1 MWVELDNVYSRLAR
15 YDPLERSWLQ
25 EYLTFTTRVNRK
37 RSEGGPMVKETCMF
51 NVLTDAFP
59 TGWVPMVRKAAERE
73 GFTFEVIDH
82 RTPPA
87 LPDPQ
92 ADIAWLHDYQV
103 EAVHAVERHHH
114 GILWVPTGGGKTE
127 IACGLAKRLNCRWL
141 FLVHRKSLLKQTADR
156 FRARCGDEPG
166 VIGEGTWRPGEWFTV
181 ATFQT
186 LARMAKNKRG
196 RTQLATLLAQV
207 EGVIVDECHVLP
219 ADSFWK
225 IAMWLTRAYYRVG
238 LSGTPLARG
247 DRKSTQAIAA
257 LGPVLYR
264 IRAELLIDK
273 GRLAKPTIRMVE
285 VHQDVEAP
293 TWQGVEGL
301 AIVRSATRNRVLTSI
316 AKRAAKPALCF
327 VKQLKHGLH
336 LKQRF
341 EKAGL
346 KVEFAQGKHSTTWR
360 ENLVRSLERG
370 DIDVLIC
377 TVIFQEGIDIPSLQA
392 VINAAGMKSIIAA
405 LQRLGRG
412 LRTDQGKKLT
422 VEVWDIADSGN
433 AYLEK
438 HTRTRVKAYASEG
451 YVTHKVQL
459 P

>member
-1 MWVELDNVYSRLAR
+1 MWIEVGNVMSRLSR
-15 YDPLERSWLQ
+15 YEPLERTWLQ
-25 EYLTFTTRVNRK
+25 EYLTFTTKVNRK
-37 RSEGGPMVKETCMF
+37 GGGVLRKETRMF
-51 NVLTDAFP
+51 NVLTDTFP
-59 TGWVPMVRKAAERE
+59 SGWVPIVRKAAERE
-73 GFTFEVIDH
+73 GFQVQLLDH
-82 RTPPA
+82 RIAPA

-92 ADIAWLHDYQV
+92 ADIEWLYDYQ
-103 EAVHAVERHHH
+103 EAAVDAVERSHH

-127 IACGLAKRLNCRWL
+127 IACGLAKRLNCPWL
-141 FLVHRKSLLKQTADR
+141 FLVHRKSLLNQTAAR
-156 FRARCGDEPG
+156 FLARCGEQAG
-166 VIGEGTWRPGEWFTV
+166 TIGEGRWQPSEWFTV

-186 LARMAKNKRG
+186 LVRALKDKRSRARAK
-196 RTQLATLLAQV
+196 ALLEQA
-207 EGVIVDECHVLP
+207 GGLIVDECHVLP

-225 IAMWLTRAYYRVG
+225 VAMLAKNAYYRVG

-264 IRAELLIDK
+264 IKAETLVDR

-285 VHQDVEAP
+285 VVQEVEAP

-301 AIVRSATRNRVLTSI
+301 AIVRSPLRNRVLTNI
-316 AKRAAKPALCF
+316 AKKAAKPALCF
-327 VKQLKHGLH
+327 VKQLKHGH
-336 LKQRF
+336 RLKQRF

-346 KVEFAQGKHSTTWR
+346 KVEFAQGKHSVVWR

-377 TVIFQEGIDIPSLQA
+377 TVIFQEGIDIPSLA
-392 VINAAGMKSIIAA
+392 SVINAAGMKSIIAA

-412 LRTDQGKKLT
+412 LRTDQGKKMT
-422 VEVWDIADSGN
+422 VEVWDIHDKGN
-433 AYLEK
+433 KHLEK

-451 YVTHKVQL
+451 YQTHVVGS